1 MVGDCA
7 VCRVQRTVGSVQ
19 WAAGGGRRA
28 AGGMRQ
34 AACGGRRVAGGGRR
48 VACGVRSECSVQCVT
63 CGVNSFY
70 LWHWQQH
77 H

>member
-1 MVGDCA
+1 MQGA
-7 VCRVQRTVGSVQ
+7 AYSGQRTVGSR
-19 WAAGGGRRA
+19 WR
-28 AGGMRQ
+28 
-34 AACGGRRVAGGGRR
+34 AACGGRHAAGGVRRVAGGGRR

-63 CGVNSFY
+63 CGVDSFY